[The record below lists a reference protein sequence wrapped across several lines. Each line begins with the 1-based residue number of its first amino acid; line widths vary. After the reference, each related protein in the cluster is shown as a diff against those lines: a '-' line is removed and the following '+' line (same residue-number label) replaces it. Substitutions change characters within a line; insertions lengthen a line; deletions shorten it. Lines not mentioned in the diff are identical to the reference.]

1 MWRLILAV
9 ILALAA
15 PAFPTDGEPELADVL
30 TRAGRYIEGYYRD
43 FSNVLAVETYRQIH
57 RPPFE
62 KVELRT
68 LESDVL
74 LVRPEGEARYRM
86 FRDVAKVNGH
96 AVRDREERLKQTF
109 LDSPATLAVIAEESA
124 RYNIGPVRRDFNV
137 PLTALDFLSAGNQ
150 PSFRFEK
157 AGETT
162 LAGQA
167 VWVIRF
173 TEVGHPTFIL
183 YNSTDM
189 AATGTFWIAPA
200 DGRVW
205 ASELVLTPANPPLYA
220 AIRVAFRL
228 DPALGLLVPAEMK
241 ERYFWDPGRIEA
253 ARAGENPMPDVE
265 GRATYDHFRKFT
277 VETEENIAPPSER

>member
-1 MWRLILAV
+1 MRRMILT
-9 ILALAA
+9 IFLALAA
-15 PAFPTDGEPELADVL
+15 PAFPAGGGPELADVL
-30 TRAGRYIEGYYRD
+30 ARAGRFIEGYYRD
-43 FSNVLAVETYRQIH
+43 FSNVLASETYRQIH
-57 RPPFE
+57 RPPFD

-74 LVRPEGEARYRM
+74 LVRPEGEAQYRM

-109 LDSPATLAVIAEESA
+109 LDSPATLDVIAAESA

-137 PLTALDFLSAGNQ
+137 PLTALDFLNPENQ

-157 AGETT
+157 AGEAS

-167 VWVIRF
+167 VWVVRF
-173 TEVGHPTFIL
+173 TEVGHPTFIR
-183 YNSTDM
+183 YNFADL

-205 ASELVLTPANPPLYA
+205 ASELVLKPANPPLFA
-220 AIRVAFRL
+220 AIRVTFRE
-228 DPALGLLVPAEMK
+228 DPGLRLLVPAELE
-241 ERYFWDPGRIEA
+241 ERYYWDPGRIRA
-253 ARAGENPMPDVE
+253 AMAGEHPTPDVE
-265 GRATYDHFRKFT
+265 GRATYDRFRKFT
-277 VETEENIAPPSER
+277 VETEETTSPPAER